1 LISPLSTYLF
11 SAENIKLTII
21 TDTHAIK
28 KPTAK
33 SLSLHKLASI
43 GTPIAKIT
51 IAARK
56 IKTVSGLL
64 KTRYFFL
71 IANFKYQ
78 TENIIDN

>member
-21 TDTHAIK
+21 TEMHAIK

-33 SLSLHKLASI
+33 SLSLHKLVSI

-51 IAARK
+51 IATRN
-56 IKTVSGLL
+56 ITTVTGLL
-64 KTRYFFL
+64 KTIYFFL
-71 IANFKYQ
+71 IAKLKYQ
-78 TENIIDN
+78 TGNMIVN